1 MPSGEHGGGGGGDV
15 AVVVGAEDGGLVAFF
30 IKAAE
35 FAQPEAVAEV
45 GAALGECEGDGVAVL
60 EGDLVGGEFG
70 FFPIVAGVFVV
81 GEDGDAL
88 GFEAGEEVGGVAFA
102 VEDEGEA
109 VEVGIGLEGGGGGL
123 VGDVF

>member
-1 MPSGEHGGGGGGDV
+1 M
-15 AVVVGAEDGGLVAFF
+15 
-30 IKAAE
+30 
-35 FAQPEAVAEV
+35 
-45 GAALGECEGDGVAVL
+45 
-60 EGDLVGGEFG
+60 
-70 FFPIVAGVFVV
+70 
-81 GEDGDAL
+81 